1 MTFPFDINNYN
12 DLVNNSELGSSGYYP
27 IGTGNFWH
35 SGVHINYKSGDRI
48 IKPLIPNG
56 KVVLFRLN
64 KEYEECELPEKLTE
78 DSYNHE
84 FANYKDKYTEVI
96 EDDYKYY
103 KLNDGDDNTYS
114 ISNNFVLLKH
124 KIEDEHLS
132 KPLEFYSLY
141 MNLAPVT
148 DKIQDS
154 RVLHTKNKPFYPDCM
169 LNETTK
175 ELKSGCVQIKYE
187 NSQFLTQIGKPGILK
202 GEWYFDFCV
211 FFEKSLFDFK
221 EKILGKKIN
230 LFHHFDKS
238 VKIFKKTDKRK
249 CESRKFYWPT
259 GTKADITSYTDA
271 GETFYEYKIN
281 KIRPV
286 FETSVAKANVDYK
299 IEGDKIK
306 ILKTDNLFLSSKKI
320 AETEFTLKNII
331 NAKFDIT
338 YVQGK
343 PAFFISSDYFDIA
356 GFWTKNGNLNKQ
368 KETDGIVVYDKNPL
382 IYKYEEENLS
392 EEFYS
397 HITGVESKQIQ
408 TDNLDKEVVKLITD
422 NGTEV
427 FIKASDKEKCM
438 RSVFDWSSW
447 FYQLN
452 DLEFSKSDIVC
463 DRTLATEFAIKFHN
477 KAVENKELYE
487 DMVEKW
493 WYGSYLVDEYLKG
506 IFGNSNKYEF
516 AKSMRTE
523 FRKAMCQ
530 HPLEWDKRLFNCDK
544 IESDYR
550 DVTNKNL
557 HASIKNKLIK
567 ESEKT
572 DIWENAF
579 SKLFRE
585 NKFFFVNPIY
595 FLNHL
600 DKAGLFEF
608 NPYKGITYYN
618 MCKDVN
624 NLYEV
629 YNRDIISDNKAT
641 NKCKLPSSWTVV
653 DNPGFA
659 TKPKDKINKFSEG
672 SAAGYGKITG
682 LFNEDYLNVT
692 RFTKTDPNNSKKKI
706 KYPYSAYRNYYYHFG
721 VDFAGKKGDTIV
733 SLIYGKVVEKCW
745 ISSNGRCLLI
755 QGTTSNNLYMLCHL
769 NPYIKGIEIGTEVYP
784 GMEVAKVGTSGGTS
798 DSYSETTFAGSDH
811 LHLSVIK
818 NSSKTVNLNRIL
830 TSKTE
835 ITVDGEKEKHRNWNS
850 RIYLDPFNYMYE
862 GGWLEDKA
870 GTFEDLEKKYRES
883 K

>member
-1 MTFPFDINNYN
+1 MTFSFDINNYN

-64 KEYEECELPEKLTE
+64 KEYEECKLPEKLTE

-124 KIEDEHLS
+124 KIEDEHLY

-221 EKILGKKIN
+221 EKILGKKII

-238 VKIFKKTDKRK
+238 VKILKKTDKRK

-331 NAKFDIT
+331 NAKFDKT

-368 KETDGIVVYDKNPL
+368 NETDGIVVYDKNPL

-487 DMVEKW
+487 DMIEKW

-579 SKLFRE
+579 SKIFKE

-600 DKAGLFEF
+600 DKAGVFEF
-608 NPYKGITYYN
+608 NPYEK
-618 MCKDVN
+618 
-624 NLYEV
+624 EE
-629 YNRDIISDNKAT
+629 NKAKLFVPADWKIANGIEYGSPGGT
-641 NKCKLPSSWTVV
+641 EVLNKDSALN
-653 DNPGFA
+653 NPGCAPFTEKA
-659 TKPKDKINKFSEG
+659 GSEDY
-672 SAAGYGKITG
+672 AKLTG
-682 LFNEDYLNVT
+682 IFNEDYLKVA
-692 RFTKTDPNNSKKKI
+692 RYWNNGTPDLYLNYRSK
-706 KYPYSAYRNYYYHFG
+706 YHHFG
-721 VDFAGKKGDTIV
+721 VDFSAKKGTKIK
-733 SLIYGKVVEKCW
+733 SFIYGKIVAKGW
-745 ISSNGRCLLI
+745 ISTNGRCLLI
-755 QGTTSNNLYMLCHL
+755 QRNSNNYLYLLCHL
-769 NPYIKGIEIGTEVYP
+769 NGYPSEITVGKEISP
-784 GMEVAKVGTSGGTS
+784 GDIIAYTGTSGATTTKC
-798 DSYSETTFAGSDH
+798 SETTFSNDPH
-811 LHLSVIK
+811 LHLSVLEYNKSFILKDCLEVSNKSGTTENRYNWK
-818 NSSKTVNLNRIL
+818 NSFQKNYI
-830 TSKTE
+830 
-835 ITVDGEKEKHRNWNS
+835 
-850 RIYLDPFNYMYE
+850 DPFNYE
-862 GGWLEDKA
+862 TKWISTVSIPGKE
-870 GTFEDLEKKYRES
+870 
-883 K
+883 

>member
-221 EKILGKKIN
+221 EKILGKKII

-238 VKIFKKTDKRK
+238 VKILKKTDKRK

-299 IEGDKIK
+299 INGDKIK

-368 KETDGIVVYDKNPL
+368 NETDGIVVYDKNPL

-487 DMVEKW
+487 DMIEKW

-579 SKLFRE
+579 SKIFKE
-585 NKFFFVNPIY
+585 NKFFFVNPVYFIY
-595 FLNHL
+595 HL
-600 DKAGLFEF
+600 DRAGVFEY
-608 NPYKGITYYN
+608 NPYRNYTHSYKQETTLTNPHRKIGDHLEDCELN
-618 MCKDVN
+618 G
-624 NLYEV
+624 NL
-629 YNRDIISDNKAT
+629 
-641 NKCKLPSSWTVV
+641 

-659 TKPKDKINKFSEG
+659 PL
-672 SAAGYGKITG
+672 AAKGMKGDEFPEFNGLVYGRCTSP
-682 LFNEDYLNVT
+682 FNIKRVRSNLNEVLRHT
-692 RFTKTDPNNSKKKI
+692 
-706 KYPYSAYRNYYYHFG
+706 G
-721 VDFAGKKGDTIV
+721 VDLASGNGSHTDIIC
-733 SLIYGKVVEKCW
+733 LIYGEIWDTFEDKNYGKVMLVK
-745 ISSNGRCLLI
+745 
-755 QGTTSNNLYMLCHL
+755 NNNENLLYMLCHL
-769 NPYIKGIEIGTEVYP
+769 SSYAKTTGTVSP
-784 GMEVAKVGTSGGTS
+784 GDVVGKLGNTGEWGGS
-798 DSYSETTFAGSDH
+798 SAH
-811 LHLSVIK
+811 LHLEV
-818 NSSKTVNLNRIL
+818 R
-830 TSKTE
+830 E
-835 ITVDGEKEKHRNWNS
+835 IYEKEPDETYEFDEIAKIIIWKKNYQTGARRNA
-850 RIYLDPFNYMYE
+850 FNHKEEYK
-862 GGWLEDKA
+862 G
-870 GTFEDLEKKYRES
+870 
-883 K
+883 